1 MANTRMGDGVSVS
14 EFARM
19 VGVSQP
25 YISKLLSKKKL
36 PRNKDGT
43 IPEREGLTAY
53 RALKTKPDTSFPIE
67 KTEAELEREDEKKI
81 INDGEPQKTKKKFI
95 PPSSDFDSL
104 QDDEKVMLSS
114 AYKKV
119 MLAEKTFNAKI
130 KEIEYK
136 VKKGEVL
143 QLEEAK
149 LELKETGIQ
158 LKNRLM
164 AIPSRI
170 SSICENKNAREIE
183 KILENEISDA
193 LRELAKSRF
202 LSENEKDY

>member
-1 MANTRMGDGVSVS
+1 MAGLRMGVGVSVS

-43 IPEREGLTAY
+43 IPEKEGLSAY
-53 RALKTKPDTSFPIE
+53 RMLKNIKPDFPIE
-67 KTEAELEREDEKKI
+67 KSEAEINRENEKI
-81 INDGEPQKTKKKFI
+81 IVNDGDKAKRYV
-95 PPSSDFDSL
+95 PPSNDFESGG
-104 QDDEKVMLSS
+104 QDDEKIMLSS
-114 AYKKV
+114 AYKKA